1 MYHMLALN
9 HGKRRLD
16 CMLYKQTFSSKLR
29 ENRQLLEAVD
39 DACDAV
45 LNCSK
50 LKKVSCDCL
59 VMMMIIMVVMMM
71 MMMLVMMMIMIMM
84 MMVRI
89 SGVEVSTYSRLY
101 VSIQQQQL
109 FSTD

>member
-16 CMLYKQTFSSKLR
+16 CMLYKQNFSSKLR

-59 VMMMIIMVVMMM
+59 VMMMMMVVM
-71 MMMLVMMMIMIMM
+71 MMMLVMMMIIIMM
-84 MMVRI
+84 MMI

-101 VSIQQQQL
+101 VSIQQ
-109 FSTD
+109 

>member
-29 ENRQLLEAVD
+29 ENRQLLEVVD

-45 LNCSK
+45 LSCSK

-59 VMMMIIMVVMMM
+59 VMMMVVVMMM
-71 MMMLVMMMIMIMM
+71 MMMIMM
-84 MMVRI
+84 MMMMMI
-89 SGVEVSTYSRLY
+89 SGVEVST
-101 VSIQQQQL
+101 
-109 FSTD
+109 